1 MNPPEPQH
9 PCVERTIALIY
20 EAFDGVTRE
29 GGVSLTEAE
38 LLDGRPTDEELEAAR
53 LEDKDQRW
61 QELIDGT
68 HGVDF
73 SADLYFAYLD
83 PIGFRYYLAPAMV
96 AALRYGYDNGID
108 FWLDVNPEEPGES
121 SLERI
126 SLLTNEQ
133 SQTVCEYLKCAML
146 ARSRPEVG
154 AVVAYQFHW
163 AALDQNPI

>member
-1 MNPPEPQH
+1 MEEPEPQH

-38 LLDGRPTDEELEAAR
+38 LLDGRPTDAELEAAR
-53 LEDKDQRW
+53 LADKDQRW

-73 SADLYFAYLD
+73 GADLYFAYLD

-96 AALRYGYDNGID
+96 AALRYGFNNGID
-108 FWLDVNPEEPGES
+108 FWLDVSPDESGER
-121 SLERI
+121 SLERF
-126 SLLTNEQ
+126 SLLNKEQ
-133 SQTVCEYLKCAML
+133 SQAVCEYLKCAMV
-146 ARSRPEVG
+146 ARSRPD
-154 AVVAYQFHW
+154 ADALVAYQFHW
-163 AALDQNPI
+163 VNLDQNPI